1 MLVPLGPLPSMAATY
16 VACSVAS
23 FRLVTSGGMRV
34 QIGDAGNPSG
44 DPQALLVPQ
53 DADSNV
59 QTPALVAVPVETV
72 QTPAHLPEQEPTLTP
87 DFTGQ
92 RVVMIHLHIKEAD
105 EMYYGILCQEY
116 NDIKVTWVPG
126 EQDLSLLILPDAS
139 PPSAMTT
146 PPMSTVRRVLPTNS
160 SPAAFSPEAL
170 ANRMRRVRRKL
181 CQLEAEL
188 AFLRAQQ
195 DHTPP
200 PSRITSD
207 PYSPVPA
214 RDQTVRTPP
223 TGHGTH
229 SSPVVISDSPV
240 VLD

>member
-34 QIGDAGNPSG
+34 QIGDAGITSG
-44 DPQALLVPQ
+44 ASPVILVPQ
-53 DADSNV
+53 DPISNV
-59 QTPALVAVPVETV
+59 QTSPALVAVPVGSTPLTSV
-72 QTPAHLPEQEPTLTP
+72 QQPLPVTP
-87 DFTGQ
+87 DLTRRQ
-92 RVVMIHLHIKEAD
+92 TIEMIDLHMTNGNEN
-105 EMYYGILCQEY
+105 EYGILCDY
-116 NDIKVTWVPG
+116 GNKIKVVWVPG
-126 EQDLSLLILPDAS
+126 EEILDLCIATPP
-139 PPSAMTT
+139 PPSAITT
-146 PPMSTVRRVLPTNS
+146 PPLRRVLPTNA
-160 SPAAFSPEAL
+160 SPAAFSPQAT
-170 ANRMRRVRRKL
+170 ADRVRRIRRKL
-181 CQLEAEL
+181 CRLEAEL

-207 PYSPVPA
+207 PYSPVPG
-214 RDQTVRTPP
+214 RDQTVLNTPP

>member
-1 MLVPLGPLPSMAATY
+1 
-16 VACSVAS
+16 
-23 FRLVTSGGMRV
+23 MRV

-44 DPQALLVPQ
+44 ASPVILVPQ
-53 DADSNV
+53 DPISNV
-59 QTPALVAVPVETV
+59 QTSPGLVAVPVETV
-72 QTPAHLPEQEPTLTP
+72 QTPARLPEQEPTLTP
-87 DFTGQ
+87 DLTGKP
-92 RVVMIHLHIKEAD
+92 VEMIELYVKDAD

-126 EQDLSLLILPDAS
+126 EQDLSLRILPDAT

-146 PPMSTVRRVLPTNS
+146 PPMRTVRRVLPTDS

-188 AFLRAQQ
+188 AFLRTQQ
-195 DHTPP
+195 QHARHTPP

-214 RDQTVRTPP
+214 RDQTVLNTPP

-229 SSPVVISDSPV
+229 SSPVVIGDSPV

>member
-34 QIGDAGNPSG
+34 QSGDAGITPG

-59 QTPALVAVPVETV
+59 QTSPALVAVPVGSTPLTSV
-72 QTPAHLPEQEPTLTP
+72 QQPLPVTP
-87 DFTGQ
+87 DLTRRQ
-92 RVVMIHLHIKEAD
+92 AIEMIELHMTKED
-105 EMYYGILCQEY
+105 ENEYGILCDY
-116 NDIKVTWVPG
+116 GNKIKVVWVPG
-126 EQDLSLLILPDAS
+126 EEILDLSIAT
-139 PPSAMTT
+139 PPSAMMET
-146 PPMSTVRRVLPTNS
+146 PPLRRVLPTDS
-160 SPAAFSPEAL
+160 SPAAFSPDAL

-181 CQLEAEL
+181 CRLEAEL

-214 RDQTVRTPP
+214 RAQTVRTPP

>member
-1 MLVPLGPLPSMAATY
+1 
-16 VACSVAS
+16 
-23 FRLVTSGGMRV
+23 MRV
-34 QIGDAGNPSG
+34 QIGDAGITSG

-53 DADSNV
+53 DPISNV

-87 DFTGQ
+87 DLT
-92 RVVMIHLHIKEAD
+92 RSKTIEMIELHMTKED
-105 EMYYGILCQEY
+105 ENEYGILCDY
-116 NDIKVTWVPG
+116 GNKIKVVWVPG
-126 EQDLSLLILPDAS
+126 EEILDLSIAT
-139 PPSAMTT
+139 PPSAMMET
-146 PPMSTVRRVLPTNS
+146 PPLRRVLPTDS
-160 SPAAFSPEAL
+160 SPAAFSPDAL

-181 CQLEAEL
+181 CRLEAEL

-195 DHTPP
+195 HHTPP

-214 RDQTVRTPP
+214 RAQTVRTPP

>member
-1 MLVPLGPLPSMAATY
+1 MAATY

-53 DADSNV
+53 DPISTV
-59 QTPALVAVPVETV
+59 QTSPALVAVPVGSTPLTSV
-72 QTPAHLPEQEPTLTP
+72 QQQLPVTP
-87 DFTGQ
+87 DLTRRQ
-92 RVVMIHLHIKEAD
+92 AIEMIDLHMTNGNEN
-105 EMYYGILCQEY
+105 EYGILCDY
-116 NDIKVTWVPG
+116 GGKIKVVWVPG
-126 EQDLSLLILPDAS
+126 EEILDLSFAT
-139 PPSAMTT
+139 PPSAMRT
-146 PPMSTVRRVLPTNS
+146 PPLRRVLPTDS
-160 SPAAFSPEAL
+160 SPAAFSPIAL
-170 ANRMRRVRRKL
+170 ADRVRRIRRKV
-181 CQLEAEL
+181 CRLEAEL

-200 PSRITSD
+200 PSRVTSD
-207 PYSPVPA
+207 PYSPVSGRA
-214 RDQTVRTPP
+214 QTVPNTPP

-229 SSPVVISDSPV
+229 SSPVVIGDSPV

>member
-1 MLVPLGPLPSMAATY
+1 MAATY

-34 QIGDAGNPSG
+34 QSGDAGNPSG
-44 DPQALLVPQ
+44 ASPVLPVPQ
-53 DADSNV
+53 DPISNV

-72 QTPAHLPEQEPTLTP
+72 QTPAHLPEQQPLPVTP
-87 DFTGQ
+87 DLTGK
-92 RVVMIHLHIKEAD
+92 RVEMIELHMTKED
-105 EMYYGILCQEY
+105 ENEYGILCDYGDQY
-116 NDIKVTWVPG
+116 KVVWVPG
-126 EQDLSLLILPDAS
+126 EQILDLCIAT
-139 PPSAMTT
+139 PPSAMAT
-146 PPMSTVRRVLPTNS
+146 PPLRRVLPTDS

-181 CQLEAEL
+181 CRLEAEL

-195 DHTPP
+195 DRTPP

-214 RDQTVRTPP
+214 RAQTVRTPP

>member
-1 MLVPLGPLPSMAATY
+1 
-16 VACSVAS
+16 
-23 FRLVTSGGMRV
+23 MRV
-34 QIGDAGNPSG
+34 QIGDAGITAG

-53 DADSNV
+53 DPISNV
-59 QTPALVAVPVETV
+59 QTSPGLIAVPVGSTPLPSV
-72 QTPAHLPEQEPTLTP
+72 QQPLPVTP
-87 DFTGQ
+87 DFTH
-92 RVVMIHLHIKEAD
+92 RKTIDMIELHMTKDD
-105 EMYYGILCQEY
+105 ENEYGILCDY
-116 NDIKVTWVPG
+116 GNKYKVVWVPG
-126 EQDLSLLILPDAS
+126 EQALDLCIAT
-139 PPSAMTT
+139 PPSAMLT
-146 PPMSTVRRVLPTNS
+146 PPLRRVLPTDS

-181 CQLEAEL
+181 CRLEAEL

-207 PYSPVPA
+207 PYSPVPG
-214 RDQTVRTPP
+214 RDQTVLNTPP